1 MVQLSAAVLG
11 EMNNRN
17 KGDLPEIISAVNTGS
32 KYIESLIWG
41 HLINFL
47 GGL

>member
-17 KGDLPEIISAVNTGS
+17 KGDFPEIISVNTGS
-32 KYIESLIWG
+32 KYFESLIWG

-47 GGL
+47 EGL